1 MEAVG
6 NKNWWALALNGII
19 AILFGILAIFVP
31 SSTILVLGKYFGF
44 VVLLGGLILLFVTV
58 RNAKA
63 QKPYMGPL
71 IEGLVSIALG
81 VLIVIHTQKTLE
93 VFVIIIGI
101 WGLLIG
107 GFQLFVVM
115 SIKGPFPGKKLFVF
129 NGALAVLFGIL
140 LFFNPFAAA
149 EFFVVIIGLMAV
161 MLGILLLHF
170 AFRLKGQLSN

>member
-6 NKNWWALALNGII
+6 NKNWWALALNGVI

-44 VVLLGGLILLFVTV
+44 VVLLGGLILLFVAI
-58 RNAKA
+58 RHAKA
-63 QKPYMGPL
+63 QKTYAAPL
-71 IEGLVSIALG
+71 MEALVSIVLG
-81 VLIVIHTQKTLE
+81 VLIVVYTQKTLE
-93 VFVIIIGI
+93 VFVILIGI

-107 GFQLFVVM
+107 GFQLFLVT
-115 SIKGPFPGKKLFVF
+115 SIKEPFPGKKIFVF

-149 EFFVVIIGLMAV
+149 EFFTVIIGLIAV
-161 MLGILLLHF
+161 MFGVLLLYF
-170 AFRLKGQLSN
+170 AFRIKG

>member
-1 MEAVG
+1 MQAVG

-19 AILFGILAIFVP
+19 AILFGVLAIFVP

-44 VVLLGGLILLFVTV
+44 VVLLGGVILLFVAI
-58 RNAKA
+58 RHAKA
-63 QKPYMGPL
+63 QRSYIAPL
-71 IEGLVSIALG
+71 LEGLVTIALG
-81 VLIVIHTQKTLE
+81 ALIVFYTQKTLE
-93 VFVIIIGI
+93 VFVILIGI

-115 SIKGPFPGKKLFVF
+115 SIKEPFPGKPIFVF

-149 EFFVVIIGLMAV
+149 EFFTVIIGIIAV
-161 MLGILLLHF
+161 MFGVLLLYF
-170 AFRLKGQLSN
+170 AFRIKG